1 MQNIKPPYTYFQH
14 ITIFQQDSL
23 ICNHVQFNMNNEIIP
38 RICRDWIHFVVL
50 LHLSGAR
57 RAQLAVPACLGCP
70 RPALPARACSACPA
84 AYARALLAY
93 PCALCLPGCPRAA
106 RRLQPRIRVMIFSAL
121 ELSGWAG
128 GEWFV
133 WLGAVK
139 LGEKKLGVIWSFTS
153 IS

>member
-38 RICRDWIHFVVL
+38 RICRDRIHFMVL

-70 RPALPARACSACPA
+70 CPALPAHAQLCLPARALLARPPTRALYSPTRVRSACPA
-84 AYARALLAY
+84 AHVLLTAY
-93 PCALCLPGCPRAA
+93 
-106 RRLQPRIRVMIFSAL
+106 S
-121 ELSGWAG
+121 
-128 GEWFV
+128 
-133 WLGAVK
+133 LG
-139 LGEKKLGVIWSFTS
+139 LGL
-153 IS
+153 